1 MYTYIEAPLSLCT
14 HNEDIQ
20 YLYNRTLMSKCCIP
34 GGERTHRSPEAGNP
48 PGPAFPE
55 GLFYQLA
62 LRGRVDPP
70 EGALAWLLLRASHFD
85 EVPVQGQV
93 VSDRVLQHQQ
103 IHMSLKA
110 V

>member
-1 MYTYIEAPLSLCT
+1 MNT
-14 HNEDIQ
+14 Q
-20 YLYNRTLMSKCCIP
+20 YLYSSTLTATSQCCLP
-34 GGERTHRSPEAGNP
+34 GGERTHRSPEAGDP

-70 EGALAWLLLRASHFD
+70 EGALAWLLLRASYFD

-103 IHMSLKA
+103 IHTNRGSVTKSWMIA
-110 V
+110 F